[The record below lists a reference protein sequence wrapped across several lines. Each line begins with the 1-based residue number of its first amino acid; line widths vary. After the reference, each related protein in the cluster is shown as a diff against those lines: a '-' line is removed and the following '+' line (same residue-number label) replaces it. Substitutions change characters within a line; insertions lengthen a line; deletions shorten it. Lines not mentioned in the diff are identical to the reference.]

1 MSSTILVKQEIDKQT
16 LSVFIRDLAADVN
29 VNLKHMIED
38 IILKKDKQSNVVNMK
53 QKKKPVIKKKDIII
67 QQQNEKRAKIF
78 IEKDIQK
85 IRFLFKNL
93 SKDNP
98 FEPIQTLQTKEGIL
112 HYKSQLLQLL
122 WKDKKNNIPFITI
135 LYYHLKEQEVEDKTK
150 EILER
155 IKKVFKDDLVKQL
168 MMNDMGDMLEPLCIY
183 DKQSHSFDPWQEE
196 VIQNI
201 KEHKSIIVKART
213 SSGKSWVAMAAGII
227 HRKILYICPA
237 KPVAYQVGAH
247 FIHMG
252 YKVHF
257 LVDNLSHHS
266 YDSKTNIYIGTPKE
280 IENNLIKDGITY
292 DYAVFDEIHNV
303 NKEDD
308 GDIYENIIKLL
319 PCNFLALSATIG
331 NIEFLQE
338 VFHKIHPEKEISYVE
353 YNKRFINQQRWI
365 WNQGSLCK
373 LHPLCAID
381 TINESFKDVHLS
393 MTPHDCASLWDTIE
407 EEFDGHDRED
417 YIDTFSPDNQFVE
430 DRLLTLE
437 DCKQYEI
444 TLQQLLIK
452 LHTEYPTKVQHIL
465 NSFKGPS
472 FETSDVDISN
482 MVDFI
487 HTIGT
492 HNMFPMIMFHT
503 DKYICK
509 DIFHKLF
516 EYLETNELE
525 EYPYHYD
532 ILEKKEEL
540 YQKYIEK
547 KKSFEINITVSKK
560 STDAI
565 NEKTEKINQ
574 FILKEKENYYRQIE
588 TYYKHKLHDIQ
599 RSDVMDELKIRQ
611 TNNLRKEMNTFLGN
625 PDFCSQDIFKKHPK
639 FIFSVTN
646 EPMSADTIRNVR
658 REIMKTLNIKISYDH
673 YIFQLLKRGIGLYIE
688 DMPDEYNWIIQKLLS
703 KKQIAVII
711 SDKTLCLGID
721 LPVRTSCFIKGCDYT
736 NEEYVQMSGRA
747 GRRGKDNQGNIV
759 FYENENYI
767 QLMQGILPN
776 IHGSNIPIYSHYK
789 ILPHQYHP
797 EKAFTNMIHKDRQII
812 ECDYNIDPQFNK
824 LTWALRKYKDISS
837 FINKIKPIES
847 TLFSLDERET
857 YKYVLDMIS
866 ELLEDKEHTV
876 YQCYLSKKIEIITI
890 DKMKEYINVFL
901 TICNTLHPK
910 KYFILHKISKEIF
923 TLFNDLVF
931 RSFIR

>member
-280 IENNLIKDGITY
+280 IENNLVKDGITY

-890 DKMKEYINVFL
+890 DKMKEYINVIL

>member
-1 MSSTILVKQEIDKQT
+1 MSSTVLVKQEIDKQT
-16 LSVFIRDLAADVN
+16 LSVFIRDLATDVN

-38 IILKKDKQSNVVNMK
+38 IILKKDKKANVAVK
-53 QKKKPVIKKKDIII
+53 KKKKPVVKKKDIII
-67 QQQNEKRAKIF
+67 QQQNEKRAKMLID
-78 IEKDIQK
+78 KDIQK
-85 IRFLFKNL
+85 ISFLFRNL
-93 SKDNP
+93 QMDNP
-98 FEPIQTLQTKEGIL
+98 FQPIQTLQTKEGIL
-112 HYKSQLLQLL
+112 HYKSKLLQVL

-135 LYYHLKEQEVEDKTK
+135 LYYHLKEEDVEDKTK
-150 EILER
+150 KI
-155 IKKVFKDDLVKQL
+155 INKMKKVLKDDLIKHY
-168 MMNDMGDMLEPLCIY
+168 MMNQMGNILEPLFIY
-183 DKQSHSFDPWQEE
+183 DKQSRSFDPWQEE

-201 KEHKSIIVKART
+201 KENKSTIVKART

-227 HRKILYICPA
+227 HKKILYVCPA

-280 IENNLIKDGITY
+280 IENNLVKDGITY
-292 DYAVFDEIHNV
+292 DFAVFDEIHNV

-331 NIEFLQE
+331 NIDFLQDI
-338 VFHKIHPEKEISYVE
+338 FNKIHPTKEIEYVE

-365 WNQGSLCK
+365 WNHGSLCK
-373 LHPLCAID
+373 LHPLCAIKE
-381 TINESFKDVHLS
+381 INESFKDVQLS
-393 MTPHDCASLWDTIE
+393 MTPNDCASLWDTIE
-407 EEFDGHDRED
+407 EEFDEHDLED
-417 YIDTFSPDNQFVE
+417 YIDTYSPDNQFTE

-437 DCKQYEI
+437 DCKQYET

-452 LHTEYPTKVQHIL
+452 LHTASPTKVQNIIHK
-465 NSFKGPS
+465 FKGPS
-472 FETSDVDISN
+472 LETTELDISD
-482 MVDFI
+482 MIHFI
-487 HTIGT
+487 HTIGKN
-492 HNMFPMIMFHT
+492 NMFPMIMFHT
-503 DKYICK
+503 DKHICK

-516 EYLETNELE
+516 KYLETKELE
-525 EYPYHYD
+525 EFPYHYD

-560 STDAI
+560 STDAS

-574 FILKEKENYYRQIE
+574 FILKEKQNYYRQME

-599 RSDVMDELKIRQ
+599 RSDVMDDLKILQ
-611 TNNLRKEMNTFLGN
+611 KNNLQKEMNTFLEN

-721 LPVRTSCFIKGCDYT
+721 LPVRTSCFLKGCDYT
-736 NEEYVQMSGRA
+736 NEEYIQMSGRA

-759 FYENENYI
+759 FYGNENYI
-767 QLMQGILPN
+767 NLMKGILPN
-776 IHGSNIPIYSHYK
+776 IHGSKHPMYSHYK
-789 ILPHQYHP
+789 VLPHQYHP
-797 EKAFTNMIHKDRQII
+797 ENAFTNMIHKDRQII
-812 ECDYNIDPQFNK
+812 ECNYNLDPQFAK
-824 LTWALRKYKDISS
+824 LTWALRNYKDISL
-837 FINKIKPIES
+837 FIDKLKMIES
-847 TLFSLDERET
+847 VLFSIDERER
-857 YKYVLDMIS
+857 YKYVLTMIA
-866 ELLEDKEHTV
+866 ELLQDKDMAM
-876 YQCYLSKKIEIITI
+876 YKCYLSKKMEGITI
-890 DKMKEYINVFL
+890 DKMKEYIDVL
-901 TICNTLHPK
+901 LAVCNTLHPK
-910 KYFILHKISKEIF
+910 KYFILHKISKDIF
-923 TLFNDLVF
+923 TILNDLVF
-931 RSFIR
+931 RSFIL

>member
-280 IENNLIKDGITY
+280 IENNLVKDGITY

-824 LTWALRKYKDISS
+824 LT
-837 FINKIKPIES
+837 
-847 TLFSLDERET
+847 
-857 YKYVLDMIS
+857 
-866 ELLEDKEHTV
+866 
-876 YQCYLSKKIEIITI
+876 
-890 DKMKEYINVFL
+890 
-901 TICNTLHPK
+901 
-910 KYFILHKISKEIF
+910 
-923 TLFNDLVF
+923 
-931 RSFIR
+931 

>member
-280 IENNLIKDGITY
+280 IENNLVKDGITY

-407 EEFDGHDRED
+407 EEFDGHDREE

>member
-280 IENNLIKDGITY
+280 IENNLVKDGITY

-547 KKSFEINITVSKK
+547 KTSFEINITVSKK

-890 DKMKEYINVFL
+890 DKMKEYINVIL

>member
-280 IENNLIKDGITY
+280 IENNLVKDGITY